1 MLQRKAQ
8 YAAAYNKINQVW
20 KSVLMPL
27 LELFVLAKPQQLFI
41 LVRNKAS
48 IMISRDL
55 NFYKLTLQK
64 LTTN

>member
-1 MLQRKAQ
+1 
-8 YAAAYNKINQVW
+8 
-20 KSVLMPL
+20 MPL